1 MSGSIYYMDGSAV
14 GWKDLIRMADK
25 EGFDWGGD
33 TSCKSTSMAADFLR
47 TKGHEISDMPPI
59 D

>member
-1 MSGSIYYMDGSAV
+1 MDGSAV